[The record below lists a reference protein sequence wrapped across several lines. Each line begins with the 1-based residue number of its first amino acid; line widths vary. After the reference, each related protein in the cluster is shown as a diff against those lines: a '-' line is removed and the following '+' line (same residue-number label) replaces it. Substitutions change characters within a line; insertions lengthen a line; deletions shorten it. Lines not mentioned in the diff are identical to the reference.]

1 MKKIVYLLALPLIMF
16 SCSKEDADAN
26 KASATNP
33 ELSIISSSGDC
44 RQLDLSIPEGC
55 KEGCVDCSS
64 TTAIVTSDNIRGID
78 DLAENGNSGD
88 ISSYFS
94 GSEWQELFPDFMDE
108 FWADVYNAIIDG
120 ECESIEKHVL
130 ESTTVFVFKN
140 FAGNVMFAKPFVIN
154 E

>member
-26 KASATNP
+26 SSLQTGPAYSLATPAGCTTVDLKDPNGCTGSCLNCGP
-33 ELSIISSSGDC
+33 MVTVYPSSIAP
-44 RQLDLSIPEGC
+44 L
-55 KEGCVDCSS
+55 
-64 TTAIVTSDNIRGID
+64 D
-78 DLAENGNSGD
+78 DLAANGNSGD